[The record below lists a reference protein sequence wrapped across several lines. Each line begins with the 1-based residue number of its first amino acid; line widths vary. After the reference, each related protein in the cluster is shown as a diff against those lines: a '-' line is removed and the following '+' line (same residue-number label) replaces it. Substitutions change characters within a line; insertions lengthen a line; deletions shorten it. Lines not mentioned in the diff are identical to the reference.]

1 MGRGYLLQRNL
12 YQGKKL
18 VSNLDEEDLS
28 TPYEPVATE
37 ATASHDA
44 GAPGRDVDDDDALMR
59 HGTMRYHPLHC
70 CIATLGPG

>member
-37 ATASHDA
+37 ATASHD